1 MTLPSELLQVMQE
14 AVYNPWTGTDAH
26 GNNTYGADCVL
37 YVFPEQPTQSMTTSP
52 KDGGAT
58 FPTEE
63 VTSRVIADY
72 VSPDGLAPQGTLTL
86 ATGLTYTVVQVA
98 THYDENGPYYQE
110 LQCSQNM
117 ER

>member
-1 MTLPSELLQVMQE
+1 MQE
-14 AVYNPWTGTDAH
+14 AVYNPWTGQDAH

-37 YVFPEQPTQSMTTSP
+37 YVFPEQPTQSMTTSEQTGEMTYP
-52 KDGGAT
+52 TGLAAT
-58 FPTEE
+58 T
-63 VTSRVIADY
+63 RVIADF
-72 VSPDGLAPQGTLTL
+72 VSPSGLAPQGTITL
-86 ATGLTYTVVQVA
+86 ATGLTYTVVEVA